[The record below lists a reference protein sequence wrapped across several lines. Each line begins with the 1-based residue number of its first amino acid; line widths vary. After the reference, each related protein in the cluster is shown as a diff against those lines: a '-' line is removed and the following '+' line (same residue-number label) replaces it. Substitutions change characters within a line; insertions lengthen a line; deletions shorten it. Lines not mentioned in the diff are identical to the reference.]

1 MLSALHSKQLGL
13 ALQEARKKAGKRQ
26 EDIAILLGV
35 SRPTVIAIEKGDRPL
50 KPDEILLLRKYFPLD
65 IHRALTSPFT
75 VEPIAL
81 WFRLPSREKF
91 SPDIEN
97 ALKKKLY
104 DFIFHARTLD
114 NILGQSSPAWQSV
127 YPIAHLP
134 PETAAEWIAQKERQR
149 LNLGIMPIAD
159 MRTLL
164 EENIGIRTLLLDLPS
179 SVSGCFNFS
188 TGNGATIIVNRKHRF
203 GRKNFSFAHEFGH
216 FLAHRE
222 QSIPPSS
229 EYNLNTPEEQ
239 FANTFA
245 RHFLMPRD
253 GIISRVQ
260 ALIQQNSTLT
270 VGDIVGLAHAFG
282 VSFDAM
288 VRRMI
293 DLTIL
298 PKEAHS
304 VLKKYNVTSMQQE
317 QGIVEPHQEQFS
329 EHYKRKC
336 FRAYQEEH
344 ITLAILA
351 EYLDTDRVSAR
362 DFLEGMEKKERE
374 QLLSQDAG
382 TLTIDDFNKPFT
394 NFIAESREE
403 PFHAIS

>member
-26 EDIAILLGV
+26 EDIAELLGV
-35 SRPTVIAIEKGDRPL
+35 SRPTVIAIEKGERLL
-50 KPDEILLLRKYFPLD
+50 KSDEIILLRKHFPFD
-65 IHRALTSPFT
+65 IHRAISVPFV
-75 VEPIAL
+75 VEPITI
-81 WFRLPSREKF
+81 WFRLPAQHTLSSDAEEKIRQKAQSF
-91 SPDIEN
+91 IANARMLDHVLDQSP
-97 ALKKKLY
+97 
-104 DFIFHARTLD
+104 
-114 NILGQSSPAWQSV
+114 SAWQSV
-127 YPIAHLP
+127 YSIAHLP
-134 PETAAEWIAQKERQR
+134 PETAAEWVAQKERQR
-149 LNLGIMPIAD
+149 LELGIMPITD

-164 EENIGIRTLLLDLPS
+164 EENIGIRTLLVDLPS
-179 SVSGCFNFS
+179 AVSGCFNFS
-188 TGNGATIIVNRKHRF
+188 NGNGATIIVNRNHRF
-203 GRKNFSFAHEFGH
+203 GRKNFSFAHEFAH

-222 QSIPPSS
+222 QSVPLSS
-229 EYNLNTPEEQ
+229 EYNSNMPEER
-239 FANTFA
+239 FANAFA
-245 RHFLMPRD
+245 QHFLMPRD
-253 GIISRVQ
+253 GVISRVQ

-293 DLTIL
+293 ELTIL

-304 VLKKYNVTSMQQE
+304 VLKKYNVTSMQEE
-317 QGIVEPHQEQFS
+317 QGIAEPHQEQFS